1 MKILILEIGRREN
14 KKKYSGF
21 SLLEI
26 IVVIS
31 IISILGIII
40 GLSTNFINSSNE
52 NPSVEKKLILIQSEI
67 DYLKKY
73 SLAVKSPIK
82 LILNNQ
88 NNIEIYNNKK
98 SFQNC
103 ELTQNSGEVLI
114 YPSGE
119 VTKFNLSCNINNK
132 LIEIKINSIGKIYF
146 D

>member
-40 GLSTNFINSSNE
+40 GLSTNFINSSKE
-52 NPSVEKKLILIQSEI
+52 NPSIEKKLILIQNEI

-82 LILNNQ
+82 LIRLLNND
-88 NNIEIYNNKK
+88 K
-98 SFQNC
+98 SSPKFKVVDRSHSS
-103 ELTQNSGEVLI
+103 SGVGKEVLA
-114 YPSGE
+114 YP
-119 VTKFNLSCNINNK
+119 V
-132 LIEIKINSIGKIYF
+132 
-146 D
+146 

>member
-52 NPSVEKKLILIQSEI
+52 NPSIEKKLILIQNEI

-82 LILNNQ
+82 LIEDET
-88 NNIEIYNNKK
+88 IVKK
-98 SFQNC
+98 VNETMTSKNVNPFIFFP
-103 ELTQNSGEVLI
+103 LI
-114 YPSGE
+114 
-119 VTKFNLSCNINNK
+119 
-132 LIEIKINSIGKIYF
+132 KIYF
-146 D
+146 SNRVYFYFY

>member
-52 NPSVEKKLILIQSEI
+52 NHSIEKKLILIQKEI

-88 NNIEIYNNKK
+88 NTIEIQRRWIEVHE
-98 SFQNC
+98 STFQRK
-103 ELTQNSGEVLI
+103 Q
-114 YPSGE
+114 
-119 VTKFNLSCNINNK
+119 
-132 LIEIKINSIGKIYF
+132 
-146 D
+146 